1 MEANDRVEISRD
13 ELAKIVEE
21 QQCSVSMKTSLRK
34 LVESFPSVESF
45 RHADDAELRRHGRCG
60 ALMMELVTRI
70 RDRCFFLEKNR
81 EERFRYKKSFADFL
95 DERDRRQ
102 AREIDRLNSVFTV
115 NDLQAAALYMSE
127 EKVEFI
133 DLRTL
138 NEFRH
143 AMTKAQRELLKR
155 KYEEQE
161 TERKLLAAEVEK
173 RLEERAERSLREV
186 EELFRCEAELKE
198 IKKRAYVKVMA
209 KRGRQKRKG
218 KEREEKEE
226 NDGNK

>member
-1 MEANDRVEISRD
+1 MSDKGEGVAITKD
-13 ELAKIVEE
+13 ELLQIVETTE
-21 QQCSVSMKTSLRK
+21 CAGPMKTSLRK
-34 LVESFPSVESF
+34 LVGSFPSVESF

-60 ALMMELVTRI
+60 AGMMDLVTKV

-81 EERFRYKKSFADFL
+81 EERFRYNESFREYL

-143 AMTKAQRELLKR
+143 AMTTAQREKMKR

-161 TERKLLAAEVEK
+161 AERKLLAAEVEK
-173 RLEERAERSLREV
+173 RLEEKAEKSRREV
-186 EELFRCEAELKE
+186 EELFR
-198 IKKRAYVKVMA
+198 RQPVPKVQERKTQP
-209 KRGRQKRKG
+209 KRGRPPKKDKEKG
-218 KEREEKEE
+218 GK
-226 NDGNK
+226 DGDK